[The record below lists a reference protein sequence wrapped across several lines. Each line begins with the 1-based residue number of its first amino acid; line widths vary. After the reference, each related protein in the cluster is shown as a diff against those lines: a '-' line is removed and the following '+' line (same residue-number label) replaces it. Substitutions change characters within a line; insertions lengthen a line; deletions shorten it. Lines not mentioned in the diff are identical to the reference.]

1 MPVVDFDSLYRDHA
15 PAVLRFSYWLSGDRS
30 WAEDITSE
38 TFIRVWTARER
49 VDLATVTGYLLT
61 IARRLYLQG
70 IARSK
75 RTAEIEHD
83 VEDARPDP
91 LRRAEERAELEAVVG
106 DLQALPEIDRAAL
119 LMRATD
125 NLPYTEIAAALDLT
139 VSNAKVKVHRAR
151 LKLAQLRLRRG
162 DTTT

>member
-1 MPVVDFDSLYRDHA
+1 MPLVDFDSLYRDHA
-15 PAVLRFSYWLSGDRS
+15 PAVLRFACWLSGDRA

-38 TFIRVWTARER
+38 TFIRVWTARDR

-70 IARSK
+70 ITRSK
-75 RTAEIEHD
+75 RTTEIEHD
-83 VEDARPDP
+83 IEDRGPDP
-91 LRRAEERAELEAVVG
+91 LRRAQERAEFKAVVG
-106 DLQALPEIDRAAL
+106 DLQTLPEIDRAAL
-119 LMRATD
+119 LMRATE

-139 VSNAKVKVHRAR
+139 VTNAKVKVHRAR

-162 DTTT
+162 DTTR